1 MTDNGGMKHD
11 ARHLDAS
18 AQEDLR
24 RRVAHAICEDG
35 MSQAE
40 AVRTFHVGRTS
51 VHNWKTAYE
60 AGGEQALK
68 GKRLGRPPRSK
79 LAGHEAATAV
89 NLIRDRTPDQLK
101 LPCFLWTR
109 QAVVDLL
116 ADRFDLHVSVWTAGR
131 YLKRWGFTPQKPLRR
146 AYERDPEAI
155 QRWLDEDYPKIEA
168 QRKQENA
175 EIHWGDEMGLRSD
188 HQTGTS
194 YGKRGQTPVIEGT
207 GQRFGCNM
215 ISTITNQ
222 GTLRFMVF
230 TQRFTAAVM
239 LDFLKRLVRGASQ
252 KILLILDGHPVHKA
266 GKVKRWVEART
277 DQIQLF
283 YLPGYAPELNPDEL
297 LNQDVKSNALGRRRP
312 EDQDDLM
319 AETRSYLHRLQRQ
332 PETVRNYFQQQDV
345 RYAAAT

>member
-1 MTDNGGMKHD
+1 MEHD
-11 ARHLDAS
+11 ARKVDAS
-18 AQEDLR
+18 AKEDLR
-24 RRVAHAICEDG
+24 RRVVHAIVEDG
-35 MSQAE
+35 MTQAE

-51 VHNWKTAYE
+51 VHNWLKRYH
-60 AGGEQALK
+60 AGGEPALK
-68 GKRLGRPPRSK
+68 GKPLGRPRRST
-79 LAGHEAATAV
+79 LLGHEAATAV

-155 QRWLDEDYPKIEA
+155 QQWLDEDYPKIEA
-168 QRKQENA
+168 QRKRENA

-194 YGKRGQTPVIEGT
+194 YSPRGQTPVIQGT

-215 ISTITNQ
+215 ISTVSNQ

-230 TQRFTAAVM
+230 TERFTATVM
-239 LDFLKRLVRGASQ
+239 LDFLKRLVRGASR
-252 KILLILDGHPVHKA
+252 KILLILDGHPVHHAK
-266 GKVKRWVEART
+266 KVKQWVEANAQR
-277 DQIQLF
+277 IELF

-297 LNQDVKSNALGRRRP
+297 LNQDVKSNAVGRQRPIDQDELVAQVRGYLHGTQRRP
-312 EDQDDLM
+312 DI
-319 AETRSYLHRLQRQ
+319 
-332 PETVRNYFQQQDV
+332 VRNYFLQEDV